1 MAIQRCPYCKAII
14 DEGAEYC
21 TNCGTKLLFPE
32 DEFIEEEIPG
42 EKIFDVDEEV
52 NGTQKEFSE
61 QWQADSE
68 EIEFIEEV
76 KHETGSEDYFS
87 ETADNLERGEKR
99 DTASELDESEAD
111 EPENEGD
118 EREAST
124 EEPVDEAPAET
135 KLPKKRRSSRKKSR
149 RKKAEKAEP
158 VSEQADEIQEAEQAD
173 ESVEMAAEDH
183 MEDEILVEAE
193 DTSKYE
199 PFNEE
204 SIRGLTDDLPDGF
217 AEKMDEA
224 AGKVGEPL
232 EEFEPDQSK
241 EEKSVY
247 TEISEQDLTPQPGTA
262 EEKEWQTPPPD
273 DEDLKEPE
281 DLGDNIIQTGDL
293 EEIVDEAEKE
303 KVEIDEFV
311 ASIKKERESVRE
323 SLMPDTQ
330 DMPPWADSV
339 QNGPLP
345 DIPPTDEILLQEDAS
360 EDLEPS
366 TEDSRS
372 FEEAQKTGVSEEPF
386 LASGEDEFRLSPG
399 FDTGSAFPETVDQQG
414 LPFVG
419 KTEEDYVAEQ
429 AEQEPRVVEPESK
442 KQVQPMGFG
451 DWIKARIFD
460 VGFVTALWFVAL
472 WIASQVLGNSVFRLI
487 SGSAPVT
494 LIFLAVLLFIYFFF
508 FLFFL
513 GETLGNYLFSSD
525 E

>member
-1 MAIQRCPYCKAII
+1 M
-14 DEGAEYC
+14 
-21 TNCGTKLLFPE
+21 
-32 DEFIEEEIPG
+32 EEEIPG

-52 NGTQKEFSE
+52 NGTQKEFSK

-68 EIEFIEEV
+68 EIEFTEEV
-76 KHETGSEDYFS
+76 KNETGSDDTFS
-87 ETADNLERGEKR
+87 ETEDNLEQSEEP
-99 DTASELDESEAD
+99 DAVYELDEPEVDASIIESD
-111 EPENEGD
+111 E
-118 EREAST
+118 
-124 EEPVDEAPAET
+124 EESSIEKPVDDAPAET
-135 KLPKKRRSSRKKSR
+135 KPSKKRKSSRKKPRR
-149 RKKAEKAEP
+149 RKAKRAEPETIIEGEEEP
-158 VSEQADEIQEAEQAD
+158 VSEQADEIQGAEQSN
-173 ESVEMAAEDH
+173 ESVEMAADDSIDHEAPVEPED
-183 MEDEILVEAE
+183 ISVE
-193 DTSKYE
+193 E
-199 PFNEE
+199 PFQED

-224 AGKVGEPL
+224 AGRVGEPL
-232 EEFEPDQSK
+232 QEFDTEQRQ
-241 EEKSVY
+241 EEKSAY
-247 TEISEQDLTPQPGTA
+247 AEISEKDLTPQPGTA

-273 DEDLKEPE
+273 DEELKEPE
-281 DLGDNIIQTGDL
+281 NAEDSSIQTGDL

-303 KVEIDEFV
+303 KEEIEEFV

-330 DMPPWADSV
+330 DLPPWADSV

-345 DIPPTDEILLQEDAS
+345 DIPPTDEILFGEDAS
-360 EDLEPS
+360 EDLEPA
-366 TEDSRS
+366 TDDSQS
-372 FEEAQKTGVSEEPF
+372 MAEVEEAGVSEEPSQ
-386 LASGEDEFRLSPG
+386 ASGEDEIRLSPG
-399 FDTGSAFPETVDQQG
+399 YDTGSAFPETVDQQG

-419 KTEEDYVAEQ
+419 KTEEDYFAEQ

-460 VGFVTALWFVAL
+460 VVFVTALWFVAL